1 MINWSACKTYLTP
14 YEQLTIDAY
23 TTSKES
29 MLSYLNA
36 AYLSGRIGKK
46 KLATKE
52 WDMSNDILY
61 LNIYLYLM
69 KFKIEQDKRNGV
81 LKTANEYH
89 DDFKIDCI
97 RDHFNC
103 MVVGTGLE
111 AFDIDKLTETYGV
124 SKKYINAITQ
134 GGINYMA
141 IELGDVIFTIV

>member
-1 MINWSACKTYLTP
+1 MINWSSCKTYLTS

-36 AYLSGRIGKK
+36 AYLSGRIGKN

-69 KFKIEQDKRNGV
+69 KFKIGQDNRNGV

-97 RDHFNC
+97 RNHFNC

-111 AFDIDKLTETYGV
+111 AFDIDKLTEAYGV
-124 SKKYINAITQ
+124 SKKDINAITQ

>member
-1 MINWSACKTYLTP
+1 MINWSSCKTYLTS

-36 AYLSGRIGKK
+36 AYLSGRIGKN

-69 KFKIEQDKRNGV
+69 KFKIEQDNRNGV

-97 RDHFNC
+97 RNHFNC

-124 SKKYINAITQ
+124 SKKDINAITQ